1 MRIEQITT
9 SKLIADEGKVLIR
22 KSDGYIVG
30 KEHSLGYDYYEAN
43 VPLSHPHAFTKDDF
57 EEIDMPSE
65 WKEPNPI
72 RQVKRLK
79 RTDELIKQNIAEM
92 NSLDLSASQA
102 LEVAHWYPKLFETE
116 GYTEGQPIAMGTRVQ
131 YEGKLYE
138 ARQEQTIAAIYAPS
152 IHTASLWM
160 EVVEDYNEEGEE
172 NGTIDNPIPYEGNM
186 ALEEGKYYSQD
197 GIVYLCTRLTGA
209 PVYNA
214 LKDLV
219 GIYVELSE

>member
-1 MRIEQITT
+1 M
-9 SKLIADEGKVLIR
+9 IADKGKVFVR
-22 KSDGYIVG
+22 KSDGFIMG
-30 KEHSLGYDYYEAN
+30 GEISFGYDYYDAGL
-43 VPLSHPHAFTKDDF
+43 PLLTPHAVNKDDY
-57 EEIDMPSE
+57 EEVAAPDGWE
-65 WKEPNPI
+65 D
-72 RQVKRLK
+72 RQVINEVKALK
-79 RTDELIKQNIAEM
+79 RADAICKGYTQEI
-92 NSLDLSASQA
+92 NSLNLSPAEA
-102 LEVAHWYPKLFETE
+102 LQVQSWYPKLFETE
-116 GYTEGQPIAMGTRVQ
+116 GYEEGKTILAGTRVQ

-172 NGTIDNPIPYEGNM
+172 NGTQDNPIPYEGNM